1 MKEDFLH
8 YLWKFQKFSKT
19 KVTTTQNEPIEILS
33 PGVHNYNSGPDF
45 LNARIKIG
53 SQLWAGNVEIHLKS
67 SDWYAHRHETDPV
80 YDAVIL
86 HVVWQH
92 DIEVYMSD
100 NVTLPTL
107 VLKERIEKTL
117 LESYQKLF
125 SKKKRWINCENQ
137 FHETE
142 PVLLQNW
149 LERLYFERLETKSEV
164 VFQHLQNTHYH
175 WEAVLFRMLAKNFG
189 LKVNGDA
196 FLSLVTSFDFKILQ
210 KIQNDLSD
218 LESLFF
224 GQAGLLD
231 DEVEDAHYKQLQFR
245 YVFLKNKFGLENKHV
260 IPLQFFRLRPVNF
273 PTIRLAQLA
282 ALYHQHQ
289 SLFNN
294 IIQVQTR
301 DEIHRL
307 FEVQVSAF
315 WDNHYHFKSVSPKKA
330 KRLSSGFIDLIII
343 NTIAVIKFCY
353 AQTLGKDVTD
363 EITALV
369 SAIQKE
375 NNHIVQGFSELYPLF
390 ENGLQSQALLQLK
403 NEYCDKNRC
412 LQCVVGNS
420 ILQRN

>member
-100 NVTLPTL
+100 NITLPTL

-149 LERLYFERLETKSEV
+149 LERLYFERLENKSEV
-164 VFQHLQNTHYH
+164 VFQHLKNTNNH
-175 WEAVLFRMLAKNFG
+175 WEAVLFRMLARNFG

-196 FLSLVTSFDFKILQ
+196 FLSMATSFEFKILQ
-210 KIQNDLSD
+210 KVQD
-218 LESLFF
+218 
-224 GQAGLLD
+224 
-231 DEVEDAHYKQLQFR
+231 
-245 YVFLKNKFGLENKHV
+245 
-260 IPLQFFRLRPVNF
+260 RL
-273 PTIRLAQLA
+273 
-282 ALYHQHQ
+282 
-289 SLFNN
+289 
-294 IIQVQTR
+294 
-301 DEIHRL
+301 
-307 FEVQVSAF
+307 
-315 WDNHYHFKSVSPKKA
+315 
-330 KRLSSGFIDLIII
+330 
-343 NTIAVIKFCY
+343 
-353 AQTLGKDVTD
+353 
-363 EITALV
+363 
-369 SAIQKE
+369 
-375 NNHIVQGFSELYPLF
+375 
-390 ENGLQSQALLQLK
+390 
-403 NEYCDKNRC
+403 
-412 LQCVVGNS
+412 
-420 ILQRN
+420 